1 MIEFELGRTRN
12 GKRYRWTKKFPRN
25 KILHRGDEKSA
36 YWFKNNWIDD
46 NYIYFKGDLDKFLM
60 SNVGKPVDKV
70 FSEFLKRCRR
80 GTEKYNLR
88 KWFYD
93 MFEEKSDIDYH
104 GGFYITSG
112 ILNYKKRTEK
122 PKLRSYVSVV
132 DYNRQI
138 MPDIAPLCKEC
149 ESTHTKQLVGEFKL
163 SYKVQ
168 KRVYLIER
176 EIWLSDL
183 ELQAHYRLC
192 SIYGIGKGVH
202 KYVWDSQDKMYKVSY
217 EVWDRD
223 SYSWSELPEFV
234 FITKIEKI

>member
-1 MIEFELGRTRN
+1 MIEFELGRARN
-12 GKRYRWTKKFPRN
+12 GKRYRWAKKFPRN

-46 NYIYFKGDLDKFLM
+46 NYSYFKGDLDKFLM
-60 SNVGKPVDKV
+60 SNVGRPVDKV

-93 MFEEKSDIDYH
+93 MFKEKSDIDYH

-122 PKLRSYVSVV
+122 PKLRSYGSIG
-132 DYNRQI
+132 DYNRQLI
-138 MPDIAPLCKEC
+138 PDIVTLCKKC
-149 ESTHTKQLVGEFKL
+149 ESSHLKQPVGEFKL
-163 SYKVQ
+163 TYNIQ
-168 KRVYLIER
+168 KRVYLVER
-176 EIWLSDL
+176 EVWLNDL
-183 ELQAHYRLC
+183 KLQAHYRLC
-192 SIYGIGKGVH
+192 SIYGVGKGVS
-202 KYVWDSQDKMYKVSY
+202 KSVWNSQDKMYKATY
-217 EVWDRD
+217 ELCDRW
-223 SYSWSELPEFV
+223 SWPELPEFV

>member
-1 MIEFELGRTRN
+1 MIEFELGRARN

-112 ILNYKKRTEK
+112 ILNYKKKTKK
-122 PKLRSYVSVV
+122 PKLRSYGSIG
-132 DYNRQI
+132 DYNRQL
-138 MPDIAPLCKEC
+138 MSDIVTLCKKC
-149 ESTHTKQLVGEFKL
+149 ESSHLKQPVGEFKL
-163 SYKVQ
+163 TYNIQ

-176 EIWLSDL
+176 EVWLNDL
-183 ELQAHYRLC
+183 KLQAHYRLC
-192 SIYGIGKGVH
+192 SIYGVGKGVH

-217 EVWDRD
+217 KVCD
-223 SYSWSELPEFV
+223 SYNWSGLPEFV